1 MVLHDCDEYV
11 SDDTEHNFST
21 GVASFTLKDFL
32 RPFCRELK
40 LRSDVFPKKKV
51 EVDNTQNLDLN
62 TTARKNEKTIEKFS
76 PYLINATYAVI
87 QSNLSFPIGSFNL
100 EAEMAALAS
109 IGNESVEESKDAK
122 TLSKQAETLQSV
134 RSSINKQ
141 GETVSSF
148 NELKN
153 PAGGEN
159 VT

>member
-1 MVLHDCDEYV
+1 
-11 SDDTEHNFST
+11 
-21 GVASFTLKDFL
+21 
-32 RPFCRELK
+32 
-40 LRSDVFPKKKV
+40 
-51 EVDNTQNLDLN
+51 
-62 TTARKNEKTIEKFS
+62 
-76 PYLINATYAVI
+76 
-87 QSNLSFPIGSFNL
+87 
-100 EAEMAALAS
+100 MAALAS

-153 PAGGEN
+153 PAGGDN